1 MLKFEKWEVVMKET
15 EITVEVFDE
24 FEDLKQKLVDLGF
37 EMIEEVDMQDFYVSG
52 KTMIELQKCNY
63 QELINNS
70 FLLRNIRDN
79 TEIIF
84 KKKELDKNGD
94 VIAEEKYHCGVDNLE
109 DALKV
114 FKMSN
119 LNVWCE
125 LKQHMSVF
133 KREDMT
139 FLVQQVEGLGTF
151 IEYEEDENM
160 RGLTAEEKI
169 KAMLENLNKLGL
181 NIGKDFNCKKVWLK
195 FKKID

>member
-1 MLKFEKWEVVMKET
+1 MKET
-15 EITVEVFDE
+15 EITVEVFED
-24 FEDLKQKLVDLGF
+24 FESLKRKLISLGF
-37 EMIEEVDMQDFYVSG
+37 DMTEEVDMQDFYVSG

-63 QELINNS
+63 LELINNS

-94 VIAEEKYHCGVDNLE
+94 VIAEEKYHCGVNNLE

-139 FLVQQVEGLGTF
+139 FLVQQVDGLGTF
-151 IEYEEDENM
+151 IEYEEDESM
-160 RGLTAEEKI
+160 IGLTSEEKI
-169 KAMLENLNKLGL
+169 QTMLTKLNQLGL
-181 NIGKDFNCKKVWLK
+181 NVGKDFNCKKVWLK

>member
-1 MLKFEKWEVVMKET
+1 MKET

-79 TEIIF
+79 TKIIF

-94 VIAEEKYHCGVDNLE
+94 VIAEEKYHCGVNNLE
-109 DALKV
+109 DALNV

-133 KREDMT
+133 KREDIT

-151 IEYEEDENM
+151 IEYEEDEDM

-181 NIGKDFNCKKVWLK
+181 NIGKDFNCKKVYLK
-195 FKKID
+195 WQKENIK